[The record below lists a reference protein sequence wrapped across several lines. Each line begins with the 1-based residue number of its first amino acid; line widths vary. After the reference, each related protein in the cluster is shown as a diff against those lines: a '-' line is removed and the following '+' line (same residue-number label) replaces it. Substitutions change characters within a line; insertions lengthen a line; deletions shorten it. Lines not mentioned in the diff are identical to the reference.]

1 MGEGR
6 VKTPRQLLLA
16 GILSIALVSASC
28 GEGSDDA
35 SGQGQQSIT
44 VGWYGGP
51 IGKAFKQVV
60 VAPFEKKTNIQV
72 KVETAFDDARLTK
85 LHAQPGS
92 LDVAFFTDP
101 VMPQVRSA
109 GIADELD
116 ASDIPNLS
124 DVYPNLKSK
133 DSFAWTFGVWGLA
146 YNADKVKPAPKSW
159 SDLLD
164 PRLKGHVT
172 EPDIT
177 YNSSILSLVAFAR
190 LGGGDLGNLAPGFQR
205 MKRLRGLSPF
215 FWASSSQM
223 LQQLQSGSIWVTPY
237 ASGGT
242 YEAAKAAGAPP
253 IKFATPEE
261 GGYLV
266 KFNTVIPKDSRNK
279 TPAAKFA
286 NFMLTPK
293 VQAKWAQ
300 KIYYAPANSKTEL
313 PSDVKDMIVSGS
325 EVTQLQDINWQKF
338 AAMRDT
344 VVKKWQSQIS

>member
-6 VKTPRQLLLA
+6 VKPPRQLLLA
-16 GILSIALVSASC
+16 VILSIGLVSASC
-28 GEGSDDA
+28 GGGSDGT
-35 SGQGQQSIT
+35 SGQGQQTIT

-60 VAPFEKKTNIQV
+60 VAPFEKQTNIQV
-72 KVETAFDDARLTK
+72 KVETAFDDERLTK
-85 LHAQPGS
+85 LRAQPDS

-116 ASDIPNLS
+116 ASNIHNLS

-146 YNADKVKPAPKSW
+146 YNADKIKTAPTSW

-164 PRLKGHVT
+164 PSLKGHVT

-177 YNSSILSLVAFAR
+177 YNSSILTLVAFAR
-190 LGGGDLGNLAPGFQR
+190 LGGGDLDNLAPGFQR

-223 LQQLQSGSIWVTPY
+223 LQQLQSGSIWMTPY

-253 IKFATPEE
+253 IKFATPKE

-266 KFNTVIPKDSRNK
+266 KFNTVIPKGSENK
-279 TPAAKFA
+279 AAAAKFA
-286 NFMLTPK
+286 NFMLAPK

-300 KIYYAPANSKTEL
+300 KIYYAPANSTTKL
-313 PSDVKDMIVSGS
+313 PSGISDKIVSGS
-325 EVTQLQDINWQKF
+325 EVAQLKDIDWQKF
-338 AAMRDT
+338 AAKRDT